1 MNLLTLDFQGM
12 AVHASRDAWF
22 NATEIAAMFGKQ
34 PYEWIRLPETEQY
47 IQALLK
53 RAVQQ
58 NENSN
63 TGKSRISKSHFIK
76 TKRGNSGG
84 TWLHPKLA
92 IAFARWLSPDF
103 AVWCDEQ
110 IENLLHQHQQWQ
122 PARHELKS
130 VTKLKNRL
138 LRDQRAAHGKTTQ
151 SHHFI
156 NEALLEYEAL
166 TGKRHIVSRDLLD
179 VTQIAALDAITAE
192 NTALIARDLSYQERK
207 SRLLVFAKT
216 LNYPPVQAHQ
226 RNAAKLRF
234 HS

>member
-22 NATEIAAMFGKQ
+22 NATEIAAMFGKR
-34 PYEWIRLPETEQY
+34 PIDWLRLPDTERY
-47 IQALLK
+47 LAALCQREAEK
-53 RAVQQ
+53 
-58 NENSN
+58 
-63 TGKSRISKSHFIK
+63 TGISKVRKSHFIK

-151 SHHFI
+151 SHHFS

-234 HS
+234 DS

>member
-1 MNLLTLDFQGM
+1 MKLLKLDFQGM

-22 NATEIAAMFGKQ
+22 NATEIAAMFGKR
-34 PYEWIRLPETEQY
+34 PIDWLRLPDTERY
-47 IQALLK
+47 LAALCQREAEK
-53 RAVQQ
+53 
-58 NENSN
+58 
-63 TGKSRISKSHFIK
+63 TGKSEVRKSHFIK
-76 TKRGNSGG
+76 TRKGRSGKFEQG

-110 IENLLHQHQQWQ
+110 IENLLHEHQQWQ

-138 LRDQRAAHGKTTQ
+138 LSEQRAAHGKTTQ

-166 TGKRHIVSRDLLD
+166 TGERRMISRDLLS
-179 VTQIAALDAITAE
+179 TEQIAALDAITAE

-207 SRLLVFAKT
+207 PRLLAFAQT
-216 LNYPPVQAHQ
+216 LKYPRLQAI
-226 RNAAKLRF
+226 
-234 HS
+234 